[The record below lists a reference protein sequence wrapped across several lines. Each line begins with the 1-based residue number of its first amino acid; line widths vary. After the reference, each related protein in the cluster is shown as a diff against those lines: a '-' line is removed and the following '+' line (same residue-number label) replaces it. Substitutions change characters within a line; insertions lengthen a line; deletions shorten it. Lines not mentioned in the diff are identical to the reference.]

1 MIEINRETEIKRK
14 RRSERREGE
23 NKEGKEREGGGGK
36 ERRARDSMK
45 GREDNW

>member
-23 NKEGKEREGGGGK
+23 NKEGTEREGGGEGEK
-36 ERRARDSMK
+36 SKRQ
-45 GREDNW
+45 